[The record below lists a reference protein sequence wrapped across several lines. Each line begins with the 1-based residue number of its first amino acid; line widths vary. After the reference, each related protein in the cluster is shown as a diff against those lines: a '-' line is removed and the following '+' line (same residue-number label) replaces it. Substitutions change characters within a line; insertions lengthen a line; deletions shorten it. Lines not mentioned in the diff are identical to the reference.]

1 MNTKVHGPGVKKV
14 LSFLR
19 EGFPAYFRLPAI
31 VESMGWKEPGGSKN
45 VQRYLIYAVDMGWV
59 KLLAESSEEGPFR
72 LSAAGINKLN
82 SWGIRDDRLV
92 I

>member
-1 MNTKVHGPGVKKV
+1 MGKIVHGQGVKKV

-59 KLLAESSEEGPFR
+59 KLLTESSEEGPFR

-82 SWGIRDDRLV
+82 SWRKDDDSLV

>member
-1 MNTKVHGPGVKKV
+1 MPKVVHGEGVKKV

-19 EGFPAYFRLPAI
+19 EGFPAHFRLPVI

-59 KLLAESSEEGPFR
+59 KLLTDGSEEGPFR
-72 LSAAGINKLN
+72 LTAAGINKLN
-82 SWGIRDDRLV
+82 SWKIRDDMLV